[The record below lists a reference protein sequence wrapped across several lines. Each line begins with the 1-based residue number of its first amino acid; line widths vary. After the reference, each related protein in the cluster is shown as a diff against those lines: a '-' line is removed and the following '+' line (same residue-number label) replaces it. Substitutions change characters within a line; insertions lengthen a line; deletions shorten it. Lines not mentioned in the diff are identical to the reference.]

1 MTRSAWWKYLWVW
14 LVPAVLVVGNG
25 VWLLGLRASVLGQGA
40 QAVAQVRQKE
50 EQVRELERVVREL
63 SATRDRLAR
72 LRDELQR
79 LRLEQM
85 GSMRQRLVPFLHE
98 VGSRAQK
105 VGLFPERIAY
115 AARQDSKSG
124 LVHFTATYELN
135 GSYEQL
141 RTYVAELEALPQFVV
156 IERLG
161 LLGEDATS
169 STGIALQ
176 MVVGTYFSDWD
187 RALLSQLGAR
197 EDTGADQ

>member
-14 LVPAVLVVGNG
+14 LVPATLVVANG
-25 VWLLGLRASVLGQGA
+25 VWLLGLRAAVLGSGA
-40 QAVAQVRQKE
+40 QAVAQVKQKE
-50 EQVRELERVVREL
+50 AQVKELERVVREL
-63 SATRDRLAR
+63 ATTREKLAR
-72 LRDELQR
+72 LREELDK

-85 GSMRQRLVPFLHE
+85 GPMRERLVPFLTE
-98 VGSRAQK
+98 VVLRAQK

-124 LVHFTATYELN
+124 LVHFTATYELA

-141 RTYVAELEALPQFVV
+141 RRYMAELEAIPQFVV

-161 LLGEDATS
+161 LRGEGAS
-169 STGIALQ
+169 VSTDVALQ

-187 RALLSQLGAR
+187 RALLQQLGAR
-197 EDTGADQ
+197 EESRAGE